1 MTLRELLENS
11 NLAALGLLDPEDH
24 AQFERALSEAPEQ
37 VRRHVIEE
45 QARWAG
51 GEMLLPS
58 AEVPADLKGRVLDSV
73 KAAMID
79 ASIAADDFSL
89 LREQHGLTGRRVS
102 SGWRTASFG
111 LIAAVIALGGAF
123 FYAYQNNVLSANRV
137 DENSLLTEYASNF
150 GAQFEDV
157 IFSPKTSRTILLGT
171 DETFTGEV
179 AVYSNEKWE
188 FARVATNK
196 LPSVKGQN
204 YRLVELDVNNA
215 VIREIAVIEGGS
227 QPKVHK
233 VGKLAAGTKV
243 ALIRANENEKAGS
256 QDHLMTGIVA

>member
-24 AQFERALSEAPEQ
+24 AQFERALSQAPEQ

-58 AEVPADLKGRVLDSV
+58 AEVPADLKARVMDSV

-89 LREQHGLTGRRVS
+89 LREQHGLSGRKVS

-123 FYAYQNNVLSANRV
+123 FYVYDSNVRSKIRV
-137 DENSLLTEYASNF
+137 DENDFLTRYASSF
-150 GAQFEDV
+150 GPQFADV
-157 IFSPKTSRTILLGT
+157 IFDAATSRSILT
-171 DETFTGEV
+171 SSDETFGGEV
-179 AVYSNEKWE
+179 TIYSHPDWDD
-188 FARVATNK
+188 ARIATRK
-196 LPSVKGQN
+196 LPTTAGDN
-204 YRLVELDVNNA
+204 YRLVELDVNNNI
-215 VIREIAVIEGGS
+215 IRQIAIIEGGT
-227 QPKVHK
+227 QAKVQK
-233 VGKLAAGTKV
+233 IGKLASGTKV
-243 ALIRANENEKAGS
+243 ALIRAKVGEKAEN
-256 QDHLMTGIVA
+256 QDHLMTGSVA